1 MRRWSARR
9 PRAATGRRGQLEP
22 FAALAAVAVV
32 ALALAVFAGAFEA
45 SVPGPADRDVT
56 EPTADRVERALT
68 VGGVVRPGRLDDA
81 TAAAPGGYRL
91 NVTLHAGGDR
101 WATGP
106 STPPTAENASRRV
119 SVFRDAGVADAGR
132 LEVRVWT

>member
-68 VGGVVRPGRLDDA
+68 VVESSARDDSTTRRPPPPEAIG
-81 TAAAPGGYRL
+81 
-91 NVTLHAGGDR
+91 
-101 WATGP
+101 
-106 STPPTAENASRRV
+106 ST
-119 SVFRDAGVADAGR
+119 
-132 LEVRVWT
+132 